1 MKREEMDGP
10 LIRILVVDDDQE
22 LCSLTKEFLG
32 IFGYEQVDTVNSV
45 CEALEIHANNRYD
58 AIVSDYQMPV
68 QDGIEFLKELRA
80 GDDHTPFIL
89 FTGKGREE
97 IVIEAID
104 NGADAYVQKGAE
116 TRSVFSDL
124 THKIRNAVA
133 KARTERA
140 LLESESR
147 YRSLIDGSSVGIF
160 LTDTD
165 SSCIY
170 SNQKWLE
177 MTSRSETESKGK
189 DWMERIHPDDR
200 RSFSSNWQHSIECGG
215 AYSFEYRYLGPGE
228 KATWIWANAAPL
240 MSMEGKITG
249 FISTNVDITERKK
262 AEADLAEKERT
273 IAKASSVAKIG
284 YWIWKAEKGTITSS
298 EGLMALLGIPTGT
311 VLPHDHF
318 FQMIHPDDRMMVIDA
333 LEQTL
338 KGKGDFYIEHRMLRS
353 DGSTIIVK
361 DTIEVTSAKGNRPL
375 FILGVVQD
383 ITETNGLNRELV
395 ALKECNRA
403 LFKAETEQELLEEV
417 CRIVCEVAGYRMAWI
432 GYADNDDV
440 RSIRPVAWSESGQQY
455 VSMVHATWG
464 DDERGNGP
472 SGMSIKTRST
482 VFIQDFAHDSRT
494 GPWRDLAR
502 KMGYRS
508 SIAIPLLYPG
518 GVFGAFMLYSDQ
530 VNGFT
535 TEEVKLLEELA
546 NDLAFGIMEQRAH
559 NVQEKS
565 EKALRA
571 SESRLRTLVQT
582 IPDLVWLKDVDG
594 IYLSCNSAFE
604 RFFGAKQSEIVGKTD
619 YDFLDRDL
627 ADLFR
632 ENDRWA
638 MEAGMPTINEEWAIF
653 KDDGHRA
660 YLETIMTSM
669 IDEQGTLIGV
679 LGLGRDMTNRKLV
692 EDALHE
698 ANHKLNILSGV
709 TRHDIRN
716 QLMALSG
723 NLTLF
728 MKKQTAHSSDENL
741 KKAEAAARRI
751 SEMIHF
757 TKEYEDIGIRV
768 PIWQDVR
775 GLVDTAFQDSQ
786 LEKVVIVNDVPDGME
801 VFADPLITKVFHNL
815 IDNAV
820 RHGCKVTTIRFS
832 IEDRRDARAI
842 ICEDDG
848 VGISAEMKKNLF
860 ARGDLGDHGFGLF
873 ISREIL
879 TITDIIISE
888 ESEPGHGAHFV
899 LTIPPGKFR

>member
-1 MKREEMDGP
+1 
-10 LIRILVVDDDQE
+10 
-22 LCSLTKEFLG
+22 
-32 IFGYEQVDTVNSV
+32 
-45 CEALEIHANNRYD
+45 
-58 AIVSDYQMPV
+58 
-68 QDGIEFLKELRA
+68 
-80 GDDHTPFIL
+80 
-89 FTGKGREE
+89 
-97 IVIEAID
+97 
-104 NGADAYVQKGAE
+104 VQKGAE

-124 THKIRNAVA
+124 THKIRISVA
-133 KARTERA
+133 KVRTERA

-160 LTDTD
+160 LTDVD
-165 SSCIY
+165 SHCIY
-170 SNQKWLE
+170 SNRKWLE
-177 MTSRSETESKGK
+177 MTSQTEAEAKGGE
-189 DWMERIHPDDR
+189 WMERIHPEDR
-200 RSFSSNWQHSIECGG
+200 ISFASNWEHSIENGG
-215 AYSFEYRYLGPGE
+215 AYSFEYRYLGPEG
-228 KATWIWANAAPL
+228 KTTWIWSNAAPL
-240 MSMEGKITG
+240 KSIEGRITG
-249 FISTNVDITERKK
+249 FISTNVDITERKR
-262 AEADLAEKERT
+262 AEAELVEKERT
-273 IAKASSVAKIG
+273 IAKASSLAKIG

-298 EGLMALLGIPTGT
+298 DGLTALLGIPAGT

-361 DTIEVTSAKGNRPL
+361 DTVEVTSAKGNRPL

-395 ALKECNRA
+395 AIKECNRA
-403 LFKAETEQELLEEV
+403 LFKAGTEQELLDEV
-417 CRIVCEVAGYRMAWI
+417 CRIVCEVAGYQMAWI
-432 GYADNDDV
+432 GYAQNDPA
-440 RSIRPVAWSESGQQY
+440 RSIRPAAWSRSGQRY
-455 VSMVHATWG
+455 VSQARATWG

-472 SGMSIKTRST
+472 SGTSIKTQRT
-482 VFIQDFAHDSRT
+482 VFVQDFAQDTST

-508 SIAIPLLYPG
+508 SIAIPLLHPG

-530 VNGFT
+530 INGFT
-535 TEEVKLLEELA
+535 TDEVKLLEELA
-546 NDLAFGIMEQRAH
+546 SDLAFGIMELRAR
-559 NVQEKS
+559 QEHELS
-565 EKALRA
+565 ERALRA

-582 IPDLVWLKDVDG
+582 IPDLVWLKDADG
-594 IYLSCNSAFE
+594 IYLTCNSVFE
-604 RFFGAKQSEIVGKTD
+604 RFFGAKESDIVGKTD

-627 ADLFR
+627 ADFFR
-632 ENDRWA
+632 KNDRTA
-638 MEAGMPTINEEWAIF
+638 MEAGMPTTNDEWVVF

-660 YLETIMTSM
+660 YLETIMTPM
-669 IDEQGTLIGV
+669 IDEQGMLIGV

-698 ANHKLNILSGV
+698 ANRKLNILSGV

-728 MKKQTAHSSDENL
+728 MKKQTAYSSDENL

-751 SEMIHF
+751 SAMIQF
-757 TKEYEDIGIRV
+757 TKEYEDIGIRI

-775 GLVDTAFQDSQ
+775 DLVNTTFHDSQ
-786 LEKVVIVNDVPDGME
+786 SEKVALVNEIPDGME

-820 RHGCKVTTIRFS
+820 RHGGRVTTIRFS
-832 IEDRRDARAI
+832 VEDRRDERTI

-848 VGISAEMKKNLF
+848 AGISGEIKNNLF
-860 ARGDLGDHGFGLF
+860 ARGDLKDHGFGLF

-879 TITDIIISE
+879 AITGITISE
-888 ESEPGHGAHFV
+888 ESRPGQGARFA